1 MNYLLYAVDVVL
13 IADKYKMAELLQLC
27 EQHSLE
33 LIFHWNPSKY
43 MIFDDSPQPLQYSS
57 YDTIIQRQVS
67 LSYLDIPFKSGGY
80 LCTQE
85 LATNNA
91 SKALTS
97 MN

>member
-1 MNYLLYAVDVVL
+1 MVL

-27 EQHSLE
+27 KQHSLE
-33 LIFHWNPSKY
+33 LIFHWNPSKCV
-43 MIFDDSPQPLQYSS
+43 ISDDSSQPLQYSS

-80 LCTQE
+80 LHTQE
-85 LATNNA
+85 IATNNA
-91 SKALTS
+91 SKVLKT